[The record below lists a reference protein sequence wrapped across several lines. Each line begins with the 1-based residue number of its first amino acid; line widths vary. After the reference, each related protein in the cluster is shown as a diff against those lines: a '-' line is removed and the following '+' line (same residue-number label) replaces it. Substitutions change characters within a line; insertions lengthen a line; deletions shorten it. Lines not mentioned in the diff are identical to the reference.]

1 VVLAV
6 VFLLIAVRQVG
17 RFNLKIWQIMLGGA
31 VAVLV
36 TGQIAIP
43 DAIRAVDPDVMLFLF
58 GMFVVGETLV
68 SSGYLFTVGD
78 RIFRRTRTTD
88 QVVLAVLFG
97 AGLLS
102 ALLMNDT
109 LAIIGTPLVL
119 GIAAR
124 SRISPKL
131 LLLTLAVA
139 ITTGSLASPVG
150 NPQNLLVAVN
160 GGIPS
165 PFVTFGTHLLA
176 PTLASLLAA
185 YLVLRLVYRR
195 EFRAGKSWGGPADVP
210 EEPPALD
217 RPLALLAKSST
228 SIMILVLLAGVN
240 IAASAMGGGLV
251 VPLPLI
257 ALAAAAPVLLLSP
270 RRIEV
275 LRAIDWPTL
284 SC

>member
-1 VVLAV
+1 MVLAA

-31 VAVLV
+31 VAVLA
-36 TGQIAIP
+36 TGQIAP
-43 DAIRAVDPDVMLFLF
+43 VDALKAVDPDVMLFLF
-58 GMFVVGETLV
+58 GMFVVGEALV
-68 SSGYLFTVGD
+68 ASGYLFTVGD
-78 RIFRRTRTTD
+78 RIFRRTKTPD

-131 LLLTLAVA
+131 LLLTLAMA

-165 PFVTFGTHLLA
+165 PFVTFGTYLLL
-176 PTLASLLAA
+176 PTLISLLVAYLVA
-185 YLVLRLVYRR
+185 YLVLRLAYRG
-195 EFRAGKSWGGPADVP
+195 EFEPGKSVDGPAKVHD
-210 EEPPALD
+210 EL
-217 RPLALLAKSST
+217 RPYSS
-228 SIMILVLLAGVN
+228 SHFVM
-240 IAASAMGGGLV
+240 S
-251 VPLPLI
+251 
-257 ALAAAAPVLLLSP
+257 
-270 RRIEV
+270 
-275 LRAIDWPTL
+275 LR
-284 SC
+284 